1 MLHWATSS
9 KVSQDILHFFD
20 FTEIIWR
27 VFLLSDLSLSNPAQL
42 YLLNILFPDK
52 LQSFYLSPEGKRF
65 QSLQTA
71 KSWLIS
77 TIEAY
82 ERSDIIESPRKMRR
96 TSYNGRTRVSIE
108 RISAEADSS
117 NNSPRIDLTENS
129 KRRRKSMA
137 MRNPFRNLLKTTL
150 NKNYKVEARKSQSK
164 LRKHSIVNKLSRRRR
179 LQPNANLAFTP
190 KYNST
195 SIISR
200 LRRREGVSC

>member
-1 MLHWATSS
+1 M
-9 KVSQDILHFFD
+9 
-20 FTEIIWR
+20 
-27 VFLLSDLSLSNPAQL
+27 
-42 YLLNILFPDK
+42 
-52 LQSFYLSPEGKRF
+52 SPEGKRF
-65 QSLQTA
+65 QSLHTA

-77 TIEAY
+77 TIEAR

-96 TSYNGRTRVSIE
+96 TSFYGRTRGSIE

-129 KRRRKSMA
+129 KRRRKNMA

-150 NKNYKVEARKSQSK
+150 NKNYKVDARKSQSK
-164 LRKHSIVNKLSRRRR
+164 LRKHSIVNILSRRRR
-179 LQPNANLAFTP
+179 LQPNANLALTP
-190 KYNST
+190 KYNSR